1 METSVRERGGG
12 QAMELNTAAGHGRP
26 CRSQD
31 QSTGEP
37 QQTLSRGEI
46 GNEWICGL
54 AKSLQVCVCVWGADL
69 GQETRAECRYK
80 GRSGE
85 RGPSRQLGQSKEEEE
100 GEHIKSLKDRMEGGI
115 LWWSSG

>member
-1 METSVRERGGG
+1 MSVRERGGG

-37 QQTLSRGEI
+37 QQALSRGEI
-46 GNEWICGL
+46 RKERICGL
-54 AKSLQVCVCVWGADL
+54 AKSLQWGPGADL
-69 GQETRAECRYK
+69 GQETRAECRYE

-100 GEHIKSLKDRMEGGI
+100 GEHIKSLKDRMEGGS